1 MAVQVRTL
9 ALRTGV
15 GRPGRVQVSLIV
27 RIPCPPPEGQSL
39 FRRSK
44 SQTETPE
51 SDPKPGGKGRPTPSR
66 KEAEAAAKARAKAP
80 RSRKEQAAAQRS
92 QRTESSRKV
101 REAMKTGDERYFLA
115 RDKGPERRF
124 IRDYV
129 DSRFSFL
136 ELMIPAMLATLV
148 MGYSNVTALERISN
162 LMLFGMFLLII
173 IDMVTIRFRLR
184 RELVRRFPGET
195 HKGTTWYAISRSMQ
209 MKFMRLPKSRVRIGE
224 RLTETYR

>member
-1 MAVQVRTL
+1 M
-9 ALRTGV
+9 
-15 GRPGRVQVSLIV
+15 SLIV
-27 RIPCPPPEGQSL
+27 RIVCPSSEGLSL

-44 SQTETPE
+44 TQTETPA
-51 SDPKPGGKGRPTPSR
+51 SAPKPGGKGRPTPSR

-92 QRTESSRKV
+92 QRAESSRKV

-136 ELMIPAMLATLV
+136 ELMIPAMLVTLV
-148 MGYSNVTALERISN
+148 LGYTGNPSLERISS

-173 IDMVTIRFRLR
+173 LDMLTIRFRLR
-184 RELVRRFPGET
+184 RELVRRFPDET
-195 HKGTTWYAISRSMQ
+195 HKGTTWYAVSRSMQ

-224 RLTETYR
+224 QLTDSYR